1 MNENVAVTEQT
12 RLRRLHER
20 GHFDRETIYSILDA
34 MPLCHVG
41 FNLNDKPVVIPT
53 FQWRDGDYIYWHG
66 SKASRGIRASED
78 MNVCLTV
85 SILDGMVLARS
96 GMHHSANFRSVMIFG
111 RPSVVDDPVHK
122 EESLNAFI
130 DSLYPGRSE
139 TLRPMNGQEAKAT
152 TVLRMPIDEASA
164 KVRDDGVHDD
174 EEDYALPIWAGVIP
188 IRHTVGDPI
197 PDPRNVPGVNMP
209 EHVKAFTMK

>member
-1 MNENVAVTEQT
+1 MNEELAVTEQT

-20 GHFDRETIYSILDA
+20 GHFDRETIYAILDA

-53 FQWRDGDYIYWHG
+53 FQWREGDYIYWHG

-78 MNVCLTV
+78 MDVCLTV
-85 SILDGMVLARS
+85 SILDGVVLARS
-96 GMHHSANFRSVMIFG
+96 GMHHSANFRSAMIFG
-111 RPSVVDDPVHK
+111 RPSVVEDPAHK
-122 EESLNAFI
+122 AASLETFI
-130 DSLYPGRSE
+130 DSLYPGRSQI
-139 TLRPMNGQEAKAT
+139 LRPMNDQEAKAT

-164 KVRDDGVHDD
+164 KIRDDGVHDD

-197 PDPRNVPGVNMP
+197 PDPRNVAGVDMP